1 MPLIKSCKK
10 PNPKIGN
17 MRFAVTPEIRCTY
30 EKLGAELSKTKT
42 ELFDEATALLMKKH
56 GFPTPTREQVAA
68 WFGPEWVKAN
78 GYKVKNGR

>member
-1 MPLIKSCKK
+1 MTIIKPRRK
-10 PNPKIGN
+10 PNPKITRIN
-17 MRFAVTPEIRCTY
+17 IAVIPEIKCLY
-30 EKLGAELSKTKT
+30 EKLSAELSKTQT

-68 WFGPEWVKAN
+68 WFGPEWVKEN